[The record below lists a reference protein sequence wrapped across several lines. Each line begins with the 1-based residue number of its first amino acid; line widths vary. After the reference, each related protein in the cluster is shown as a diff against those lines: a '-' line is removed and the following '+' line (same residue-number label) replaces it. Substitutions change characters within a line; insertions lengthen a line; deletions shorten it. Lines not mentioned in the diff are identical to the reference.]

1 MAEFESTRH
10 LTMFD
15 PTVWGDR
22 RVDIVGLGATGS
34 MTAQLMGRLG
44 ITNLHLHDHDVIG
57 AHNIANQM
65 YPLGAVGRGK
75 AETCRD
81 LLKAATGI
89 EPIIHG
95 KCEGIAKT
103 LDDEFGDVVV
113 LCLDSM
119 SARAAVVRDRLR
131 MKPTTQLVIDPRMG
145 VEELRIYSFC
155 PYRMSEVR
163 AWEATITDDSET
175 QENACQTR
183 TTIGGTAAIVAGLV
197 QHWFLQWYR
206 RNIVRDNAYGDLPFE
221 VTMMLRPAMTMTR

>member
-1 MAEFESTRH
+1 MAELEPTRH

-22 RVDIVGLGATGS
+22 RVDILGLGASGS
-34 MTAQLMGRLG
+34 MTAQLVARLG
-44 ITNLHLHDHDVIG
+44 VQNLHLHDHDVIG
-57 AHNIANQM
+57 DHNIANQM
-65 YPLGAVGRGK
+65 YPMAAIGRGK

-89 EPIIHG
+89 EPTIHG
-95 KCEGIAKT
+95 KCEGPAQSIE
-103 LDDEFGDVVV
+103 DELGDIVF

-119 SARAAVVRDRLR
+119 SARAGVVKDRLR

-145 VEELRIYSFC
+145 VEEFRVYNFC

-183 TTIGGTAAIVAGLV
+183 TTIGATAAIVAGLAV
-197 QHWFLQWYR
+197 HQMLQWYR
-206 RNIVRDNAYGDLPFE
+206 RNIVRDNAYGELSGE
-221 VTMMLRPAMTMTR
+221 IMAMVRPPMFMTR